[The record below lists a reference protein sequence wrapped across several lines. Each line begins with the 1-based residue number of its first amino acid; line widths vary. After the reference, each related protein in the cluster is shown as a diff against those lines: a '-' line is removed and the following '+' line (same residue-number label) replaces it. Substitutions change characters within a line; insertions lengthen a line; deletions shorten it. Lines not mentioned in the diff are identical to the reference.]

1 MSCHVGGS
9 NFKGKNKYFIDLIVI
24 DISIKITYEVS
35 ETKKTLIKL
44 PTSYILSINSTTTI
58 TTTTTTTT
66 TVTTNY

>member
-1 MSCHVGGS
+1 MV
-9 NFKGKNKYFIDLIVI
+9 IVRYCEKLMI

-44 PTSYILSINSTTTI
+44 PTSYILSFNSTTTI